1 MDGGIP
7 RRLLSEPMRG
17 TRGERSI
24 GMMLAVLTW
33 SPALLAQTADD
44 TLRRDLVAQAEQARD
59 AGDHAR
65 SVDLATRAALLRMTP
80 SLGLMIAQEHEQL
93 GHIVDALDHARRC
106 AADASTD
113 RTLRNR
119 ERIARNCRDLGRS
132 LSPLVA
138 RVTVRVPPDGANATV
153 MVGTRTVPPA
163 GWEVPIAVD
172 PGDVVVRASAPDG
185 RRFEQTV
192 HVARGAS
199 AEVVVALAAPARS
212 EVVAVITQP
221 RISPDASIHTMAP
234 RMVPVRRSVGAGPWV
249 VAGLGAVSL
258 VVAGVLW
265 SMHGTAVAERDGA
278 CDASGCDPSAVDADA
293 RAHEM
298 TLGTN
303 VAIGIGS
310 AAIAGG
316 LTWFLIARSGTGET
330 PGLRPSAWLLPESAG
345 LTLGGIL

>member
-1 MDGGIP
+1 M
-7 RRLLSEPMRG
+7 
-17 TRGERSI
+17 T
-24 GMMLAVLTW
+24 LAVLTW
-33 SPALLAQTADD
+33 SPALQAQTADD

-65 SVDLATRAALLRMTP
+65 SVDLATRAAQLRMTP

-119 ERIARNCRDLGRS
+119 ERIARNCRDLASS

-138 RVTVRVPPDGANATV
+138 RVTVRVPSDGASATV
-153 MVGTRTVPPA
+153 MVGTRSVPPA

-192 HVARGAS
+192 HLARGAS
-199 AEVVVALAAPARS
+199 AEVVVALAVPAPS
-212 EVVAVITQP
+212 EVVAVVTRP
-221 RISPDASIHTMAP
+221 SVSPDTPNHGMAP
-234 RMVPVRRSVGAGPWV
+234 RTMPIRRSVGVGPWV
-249 VAGLGAVSL
+249 VAGVGAVSL

-265 SMHGTAVAERDGA
+265 SMHGDAVAERDGA
-278 CDASGCDPSAVDADA
+278 CDAGGCDLSAIDADA
-293 RAHEM
+293 RAHDM

-316 LTWFLIARSGTGET
+316 LTWFLIARSGTGEALV
-330 PGLRPSAWLLPESAG
+330 LRPSAWLLPGGAG